1 MREERRREVLE
12 RKKANLDENDNK
24 IDNEQPERI
33 LHTENDQ
40 IISNWRSRHRL
51 FLYCNAH
58 FYSNKYIFL
67 QIIVW
72 VLFFWD

>member
-24 IDNEQPERI
+24 IDNGQPERI

-40 IISNWRSRHRL
+40 IISN
-51 FLYCNAH
+51 
-58 FYSNKYIFL
+58 
-67 QIIVW
+67 
-72 VLFFWD
+72 

>member
-12 RKKANLDENDNK
+12 RKKANSDENDNK

-40 IISNWRSRHRL
+40 IISN
-51 FLYCNAH
+51 
-58 FYSNKYIFL
+58 
-67 QIIVW
+67 
-72 VLFFWD
+72 